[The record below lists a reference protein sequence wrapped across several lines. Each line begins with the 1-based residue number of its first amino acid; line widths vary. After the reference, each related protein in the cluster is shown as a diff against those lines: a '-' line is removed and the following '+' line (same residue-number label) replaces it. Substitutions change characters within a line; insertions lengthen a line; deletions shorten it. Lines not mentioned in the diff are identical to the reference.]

1 MNAAPVPSSRD
12 TALTIAADKG
22 HYKFVELIL
31 RCGAHV
37 DVKNK
42 KGNSPL
48 WLACN
53 GKNLGILRVY
63 IATTHTSVGTVFD
76 LTLTDGF
83 LLHVLQVAILM
94 WFVCWLIMEQRWTA
108 RTTGRSPA
116 SWRPSERCTFLPC
129 V

>member
-1 MNAAPVPSSRD
+1 MGFNNSSGVLYCLRRQVGCYCRLTHRVASCPTLPTQGADVNAAPVPSSRD

-53 GKNLGILRVY
+53 GEDNGIPFIENQCIY
-63 IATTHTSVGTVFD
+63 
-76 LTLTDGF
+76 
-83 LLHVLQVAILM
+83 M
-94 WFVCWLIMEQRWTA
+94 
-108 RTTGRSPA
+108 
-116 SWRPSERCTFLPC
+116 
-129 V
+129 

>member
-31 RCGAHV
+31 RQGAHV

-53 GKNLGILRVY
+53 GTCSLLVNQAALHSIVVSVLYVLLSCSTLFRQS
-63 IATTHTSVGTVFD
+63 IA
-76 LTLTDGF
+76 
-83 LLHVLQVAILM
+83 
-94 WFVCWLIMEQRWTA
+94 
-108 RTTGRSPA
+108 
-116 SWRPSERCTFLPC
+116 
-129 V
+129 